1 MKLVSFEVSEFKCIM
16 DSGKVSITD
25 IGCLV
30 GKNESGKTALL
41 QALYRLNPI
50 DEQDAKFNVT
60 QEYPRSEVTDYEN
73 RVKDG
78 EQNPAEVIKACF
90 LLDESDFKKWAFR
103 AFCLIQ
109 KMFYCPEVMIL
120 SSILLFI

>member
-1 MKLVSFEVSEFKCIM
+1 MEVTMKLVSFEVSEFKCIM

-73 RVKDG
+73 RVKTVNKIP
-78 EQNPAEVIKACF
+78 QK
-90 LLDESDFKKWAFR
+90 LSKHAF
-103 AFCLIQ
+103 
-109 KMFYCPEVMIL
+109 Y
-120 SSILLFI
+120 